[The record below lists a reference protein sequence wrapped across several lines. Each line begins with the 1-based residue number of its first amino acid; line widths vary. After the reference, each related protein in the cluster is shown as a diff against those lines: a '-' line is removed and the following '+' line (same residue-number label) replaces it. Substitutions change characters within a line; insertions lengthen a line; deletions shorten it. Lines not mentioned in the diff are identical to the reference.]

1 VQSLRAFLRRAGRRG
16 TRTPAA
22 FVAKTAAAAALVAG
36 VASGALPG
44 AHLPA
49 AAASGLSINQT
60 WSVVLPD
67 QGNAIVFS
75 SPNLATLS
83 NGPDVVVGDRGG
95 HLWALNLS
103 NGSGVPGWPY
113 NTPNPIDSSPSVARA
128 PGSNLD
134 EVFTG
139 LGQVGVSSAGGY
151 QAVNPDGSS
160 RWWVGTPGN
169 FPVTSGMAVGYL
181 QGDADVV
188 GSSLS
193 QEEYAM
199 DANSGAVLNGFPWFQ
214 ADSSFSTPALADLYG
229 DGRTEIIEGGDS
241 TAGNAYGV
249 QYQNGGHLRILSPT
263 GNAGTGAP
271 AGGLICQYNTD
282 QNVMSSPAVGNFLAG
297 GGTGITFGTGTFYG
311 GASTTDDI
319 MAVDANCNL
328 VWSTKLD
335 GYTSSSPA
343 LADVLGNGG
352 LQVVEGTN
360 NGSGGGSVWVLNGN
374 NGAPVWH
381 TAAAGMV
388 IGSVVTAD
396 LTGGGYQD
404 VIVPTT
410 AGVQVFDGK
419 SGALVTTLGSGM
431 AFQNSPLVT
440 DDPNGTIGIT
450 VAGYN
455 GTNNGEV
462 VHYEVAGSNG
472 NTVNEVGAW
481 PQFHHD
487 PALSGNANPSSGP
500 PGSVEQFVADHLN
513 GHVWNAYNE
522 TVNANGP
529 TITGGSSVLNDPRD
543 GLLHDYVR
551 ADNGD
556 LVEYVDND
564 VGGQLWNAYDLSFGS
579 GNGGTIGND
588 PDVIY
593 DPADGLIH
601 IYVQASNG
609 DLTEYVDDNA
619 NGHPWNAYDLSYGA
633 SGGTQIAGTPSAF
646 YDPADGLI
654 HVYVRDVYN
663 HLVEYDNGHVYGA
676 PWNEWA
682 LSVGASG
689 GGPVTGT
696 PSAFYL
702 PVDGLIHI
710 YVPGPG
716 GDLVEYD
723 NGHVYG
729 APWNAWDLS
738 YGATG
743 GQPITGT
750 PSPFYD
756 PADGL
761 IHVYAET
768 PGGYLVEYDNGHYDG
783 VPWNCWGLS
792 VGATGGSPV
801 ASSPSALLDPSDGLI
816 HVYVRASSGH
826 MTEYVNGHY
835 DGVPWNAW
843 DLTGG
848 SGGPPVIGDP
858 TALVVGGMLHVFD
871 ASG

>member
-1 VQSLRAFLRRAGRRG
+1 MQSLRAFLRRAGRRG

-271 AGGLICQYNTD
+271 AGGLICQYDTD

-396 LTGGGYQD
+396 LTGGGYND

-410 AGVQVFDGK
+410 NATQIFDGK
-419 SGALVTTLGSGM
+419 TGALVATLA
-431 AFQNSPLVT
+431 AFLGNQNAPLVT

-450 VAGYN
+450 IAGYDGN
-455 GTNNGEV
+455 SNSIV
-462 VHYEVAGSNG
+462 DHYELSGSNG
-472 NTVNEVGAW
+472 SLVNEANSW
-481 PQFHHD
+481 PMFHHD
-487 PALSGNANPSSGP
+487 PQLTGNASGAPYTPGGSFTEFASDHANNRVWNAYNRSTTAAGPTVFGASNAFHDPSDGLMHVYTEATNGDLVEWINDGAGGRAWNAYDHTLDAGGGSPIAGTPFVVYDQGMIHVFVESASGHL
-500 PGSVEQFVADHLN
+500 VEYLPDHAG
-513 GHVWNAYNE
+513 GHVWNAYDH
-522 TVNANGP
+522 TLDAGGGATLSSPPQAIVDTNGL
-529 TITGGSSVLNDPRD
+529 VHVYVARWD
-543 GLLHDYVR
+543 GHLL
-551 ADNGD
+551 
-556 LVEYVDND
+556 EYLPDH
-564 VGGQLWNAYDLSFGS
+564 VGGHVWNAYDHTLDAG
-579 GNGGTIGND
+579 GGTGVVGA
-588 PDVIY
+588 PDSIV
-593 DPADGLIH
+593 DT
-601 IYVQASNG
+601 NG
-609 DLTEYVDDNA
+609 VVHVYVDA
-619 NGHPWNAYDLSYGA
+619 PGGHLVEYLPDHLGGHVWNAYDHTLDAGGGSTIGA
-633 SGGTQIAGTPSAF
+633 SPDAIVDGNGLVHVYVEDWESHLVEFLPDHVGNRVWNAYDHTADAGGGSPINGTPSAVW
-646 YDPADGLI
+646 DTGGGMM
-654 HVYVRDVYN
+654 HVFVRSAGG
-663 HLVEYDNGHVYGA
+663 HLVEYLPDHVGGNGRV
-676 PWNEWA
+676 
-682 LSVGASG
+682 
-689 GGPVTGT
+689 
-696 PSAFYL
+696 
-702 PVDGLIHI
+702 
-710 YVPGPG
+710 
-716 GDLVEYD
+716 
-723 NGHVYG
+723 
-729 APWNAWDLS
+729 WNA
-738 YGATG
+738 
-743 GQPITGT
+743 
-750 PSPFYD
+750 YD
-756 PADGL
+756 HTAD
-761 IHVYAET
+761 
-768 PGGYLVEYDNGHYDG
+768 
-783 VPWNCWGLS
+783 
-792 VGATGGSPV
+792 
-801 ASSPSALLDPSDGLI
+801 
-816 HVYVRASSGH
+816 
-826 MTEYVNGHY
+826 
-835 DGVPWNAW
+835 
-843 DLTGG
+843 
-848 SGGPPVIGDP
+848 SGGPAIGSAPNVID
-858 TALVVGGMLHVFD
+858 L
-871 ASG
+871 SGTIHAFATSG